1 MKAPHQ
7 RRSKGFSLIEILVAV
22 LIISVGLLGIAKLQA
37 LAISN
42 TGNSRL
48 RALAALQAASLA
60 SMMQADRSYWTSTPV
75 VGTDLTVTVTGSTV
89 SAASDATL
97 SGTTPNCAN
106 GSTCTPAQLAAYDL
120 QVNWVPQIAAVLP
133 SQTTNIDCKL
143 PAAAQPVT
151 CKINMT
157 WTENLINS
165 NSAQNVNNATTK
177 TALATPTYEL
187 VVQP

>member
-1 MKAPHQ
+1 MKTRYKH
-7 RRSKGFSLIEILVAV
+7 RSRGFSLIEILVAV

-60 SMMQADRSYWTSTPV
+60 SMMQADRSYWTSTPI
-75 VGTDLTVTVTGSTV
+75 VGTDLTVTITGSSI

-97 SGTTPNCAN
+97 SGAMPDCSN
-106 GSTCTPAQLAAYDL
+106 GATCTPVQLAAYDL
-120 QVNWVPQIAAVLP
+120 QHNWIPEIVSVIP